1 MPGNNAYP
9 NPEEYPAPS
18 FQTKVT
24 APDVDPDEGAVVVIG
39 LNPEWIP
46 VVEGALDQLLLPS
59 TWEGDHDA
67 VILALNRA
75 SNLKMLVGAA
85 DIGEVPTPF
94 WDDEEDVDDDAP
106 DDDQP
111 WYGEVTNPTAP
122 AGELDFVENVLLWA
136 FTGLVA
142 IATFEVAGV
151 APAIAF
157 HTSVEKFIILQKR
170 GDAAE
175 TIRFVVDGQDMKYVN
190 TAPYA
195 PGEIISTEIITPQ
208 TGGSHD
214 LLIIGGSS

>member
-9 NPEEYPAPS
+9 NPENYPSPS
-18 FQTKVT
+18 FQTPAT

-39 LNPEWIP
+39 LNAEWIP

-59 TWEGDHDA
+59 TWTGDHDT

-85 DIGEVPTPF
+85 DVGEVETPF
-94 WDDEEDVDDDAP
+94 WDDESDVDDDAP
-106 DDDQP
+106 ADDQP
-111 WYGEVTNPTAP
+111 WYGEVTNPDAP
-122 AGELDFVENVLLWA
+122 AGELTFVENALLWA

-151 APAIAF
+151 APAIFF

-170 GDAAE
+170 GDTAE

-190 TAPYA
+190 TTPYA
-195 PGEIISTEIITPQ
+195 PGDIISTEIITPQ
-208 TGGSHD
+208 TGGAHD